1 MNETD
6 SDSPGIIDSLRT
18 LGESLLATVHDRI
31 ALFSLELEEER
42 ARLIHTIIWIS
53 LALFAGVMTA
63 LLASITLVFLFWETA
78 RLAVLLTL
86 TVLYGSALVY
96 TIVTV
101 RRHLAQQPRPF
112 AASLAELAED
122 QACIR
127 GKK

>member
-6 SDSPGIIDSLRT
+6 SDSPGIVDSLRA
-18 LGESLLATVHDRI
+18 LGEGLLATVHDRI

-42 ARLIHTIIWIS
+42 TRFIQTIIWIS

-86 TVLYGSALVY
+86 TVVYGSALVY

-101 RRHLAQQPRPF
+101 RRHLAHQPRPF

>member
-1 MNETD
+1 MNDPD
-6 SDSPGIIDSLRT
+6 SPSPGILESLRT
-18 LGESLLATVHDRI
+18 LGDSLLATVHDRI

-42 ARLIHTIIWIS
+42 TRLILTIIWIS

-63 LLASITLVFLFWETA
+63 VLASITLVFLFWETA
-78 RLAVLLTL
+78 RLAVLLAL
-86 TVLYGSALVY
+86 TFLYGAALAY
-96 TIVTV
+96 AIATV
-101 RRHLAQQPRPF
+101 RRHLARQPRPF

>member
-6 SDSPGIIDSLRT
+6 SESPGLLDSLRM
-18 LGESLLATVHDRI
+18 LGDSLLATVHDRI
-31 ALFSLELEEER
+31 ELFSLEIEEER
-42 ARLIHTIIWIS
+42 SRLILTIIWIS

-86 TVLYGSALVY
+86 TVVYGSALAY

-101 RRHLAQQPRPF
+101 RRHLARQPRPF
-112 AASLAELAED
+112 AASLAELEED

>member
-1 MNETD
+1 MNLPD
-6 SDSPGIIDSLRT
+6 SDSPGIIESLRT
-18 LGESLLATVHDRI
+18 LGDNLLATVHDRI

-42 ARLIHTIIWIS
+42 ARLMLTIIWIS

-63 LLASITLVFLFWETA
+63 LMASITLVFLFWDTA
-78 RLAVLLTL
+78 RLGVLLTL
-86 TVLYGSALVY
+86 TCLYGSALAY

-101 RRHLAQQPRPF
+101 RRHLTQQPRPF

>member
-6 SDSPGIIDSLRT
+6 SDSPGLLDSLRM
-18 LGESLLATVHDRI
+18 LGDSLLATVHDRI
-31 ALFSLELEEER
+31 ELFSLEIEEER
-42 ARLIHTIIWIS
+42 SRLILTIIWIS

-86 TVLYGSALVY
+86 TVVYGSALAY

-101 RRHLAQQPRPF
+101 RRHLARQPRPF
-112 AASLAELAED
+112 AASLAELEED